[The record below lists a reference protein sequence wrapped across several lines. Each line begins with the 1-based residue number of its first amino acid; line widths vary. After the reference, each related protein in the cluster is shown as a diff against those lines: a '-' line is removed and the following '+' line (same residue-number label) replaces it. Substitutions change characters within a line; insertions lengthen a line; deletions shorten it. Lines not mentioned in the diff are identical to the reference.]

1 MKQSAFV
8 DELAKKCGLTAKAA
22 KEIVE
27 AFWDITATTMKKD
40 KDGVVFKH
48 GKFVLKVKP
57 ATKARQGINPF
68 TKEPITI
75 AAKPASSVPQ
85 FKPSKT
91 FKDVYAK

>member
-1 MKQSAFV
+1 MKESAFV
-8 DELAKKCGLTAKAA
+8 DELAKKCGLTAKAT
-22 KEIVE
+22 KEIVA
-27 AFWDITATTMKKD
+27 AFWETVATTMKKD
-40 KDGVVFKH
+40 PEGVAFKH

-57 ATKARQGINPF
+57 ATKARPGVNPF

-85 FKPSKT
+85 FKPAKA